1 MVADLSITR
10 QLTRGATM
18 VLLIIFAFLGC
29 YQNLQE
35 NFWALCLWVKLK
47 SLTEQFTRG
56 LFQAWSLKLML
67 LFMWHS
73 FSSSIQAA

>member
-1 MVADLSITR
+1 MVADLGITR

-56 LFQAWSLKLML
+56 SVPGLVPETYVTFHVA
-67 LFMWHS
+67 
-73 FSSSIQAA
+73 